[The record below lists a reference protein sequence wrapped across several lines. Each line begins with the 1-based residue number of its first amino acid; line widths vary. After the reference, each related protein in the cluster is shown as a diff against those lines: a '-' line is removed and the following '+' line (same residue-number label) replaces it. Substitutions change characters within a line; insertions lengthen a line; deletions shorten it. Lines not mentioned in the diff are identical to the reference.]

1 MDFWF
6 PLSITFIISL
16 VAIKVINP
24 IAIKTGLVDLPCDR
38 KIHKGN
44 IPLVGGIAI
53 YLAVLITSMLFIEHS
68 RNLNIYLVASALV
81 LFLGTLDDRY
91 QLSVKIRLVAQV
103 LVASLVIFGTEIYLH
118 SLGYILGW
126 FELKLAGFGIVLTVI
141 AIIAGINAINMMDGM
156 DGLVGLLSVVA
167 FTALAF
173 LLSRVTNA
181 WYLLP
186 FLFIAALLG
195 YLIFNLKLHSS
206 VTKIFMGDSGN
217 MLIGLTLV
225 WLMVIGIELDAP
237 ALRPVTALYIIAV
250 PLMDMATVIMRRV
263 KSGVSPFQADR
274 QHLHHIFEA
283 AGYSHRFSLIVISSG
298 ASILVL
304 LGCLAEVYAVAEW
317 IMLVSFLLFFMCYS
331 AITKQV
337 WKKLTKI

>member
-1 MDFWF
+1 MDFWL
-6 PLSITFIISL
+6 PLLITFITSL

-24 IAIKTGLVDLPCDR
+24 IAIKTGLVDFPCDR

-118 SLGYILGW
+118 SLGNILGW
-126 FELKLAGFGIVLTVI
+126 FELKLAGFGVILTII

-156 DGLVGLLSVVA
+156 DGLVGLLSLVA

-181 WYLLP
+181 LYLLP

-237 ALRPVTALYIIAV
+237 ALKPVTALYIIAV
-250 PLMDMATVIMRRV
+250 PLMDMTTVIMRRI

-274 QHLHHIFEA
+274 QHLHHLLES
-283 AGYSHRFSLIVISSG
+283 AGYSHRFSLIVISAG
-298 ASILVL
+298 ASILAG

-331 AITKQV
+331 ALTKQA
-337 WKKLTKI
+337 WKKLTQI

>member
-1 MDFWF
+1 MDFWL

-24 IAIKTGLVDLPCDR
+24 IAIKTGLVDFPCAR
-38 KIHKGN
+38 KIHTGN

-53 YLAVLITSMLFIEHS
+53 YLAVLITSMLFIEYS

-91 QLSVKIRLVAQV
+91 QLSVRVRLVAQV

-126 FELKLAGFGIVLTVI
+126 AELKLAGFGIVLTVI

-156 DGLVGLLSVVA
+156 DGLVGLLSLVA

-181 WYLLP
+181 WSLLP
-186 FLFIAALLG
+186 VLFIAALLG

-250 PLMDMATVIMRRV
+250 PLMDMATVIMRRI

-298 ASILVL
+298 ASILAA
-304 LGCLAEVYAVAEW
+304 LGCLAEAYAVAEW
-317 IMLVSFLLFFMCYS
+317 IMLVCFLLFFMCYS
-331 AITKQV
+331 AMTKQA
-337 WKKLTKI
+337 WKKLTQI